1 MSGVGYAMAEAYW
14 TSAFAS
20 WPGFLGSFPPPFTC
34 STVKVASFVS
44 LLKSVMNLVRSAR
57 LGDAARKPIIPSVFL
72 SVATGVYANVLYMK
86 HRYDGSTSLSRLDST
101 VASFPDA
108 SCACAAVTPKERLRG
123 VCRSMREGAMYVV
136 GATA

>member
-20 WPGFLGSFPPPFTC
+20 WPGFLGS
-34 STVKVASFVS
+34 

-57 LGDAARKPIIPSVFL
+57 LGYSSRKPIIPSVFL

-86 HRYDGSTSLSRLDST
+86 RRYDGSTSLSRLDST

-108 SCACAAVTPKERLRG
+108 ACACAAVTPKERLRG
-123 VCRSMREGAMYVV
+123 VCRSMREGAKYVV